1 MPQTER
7 QRVPSAPG
15 RMQQAPAA
23 QQQSGA
29 AVSKRE
35 RTTDTHAHATNT
47 DTNDDTLMLDA
58 GRQQQDAKERGSNAA
73 RDCTIPTRA
82 MTIQPEPSTS
92 LNTKP
97 TEREEESLASM
108 YAEKG
113 TPMLNPAADREN
125 EANDQHVENSDSQ
138 HTRATLPSSLPE
150 QLIAALLPT
159 GMPEHDMS
167 LRRAILKHF
176 EGRKKLLHEQ
186 TIAGL
191 ACAGCGKTGHTQAGC
206 PDRTQSE
213 KEDSTVADRWVRRLM
228 ELPRVRIAEINRGLT
243 LEEGVK
249 RWLERGRIANERNPW
264 AQSQKR
270 EDTLRKQLGYH
281 YAMGM
286 SAASRLDRIRSTTEL
301 H

>member
-186 TIAGL
+186 TIAGQV
-191 ACAGCGKTGHTQAGC
+191 CGLRKDGAHASGVPGQNAEQERGF
-206 PDRTQSE
+206 DGGGS
-213 KEDSTVADRWVRRLM
+213 M
-228 ELPRVRIAEINRGLT
+228 GAEIDG
-243 LEEGVK
+243 
-249 RWLERGRIANERNPW
+249 
-264 AQSQKR
+264 
-270 EDTLRKQLGYH
+270 
-281 YAMGM
+281 
-286 SAASRLDRIRSTTEL
+286 AASRANCRDQSGIDARGRSKEMARERKDCERKKSLGTITEARRYAEKAAGIPL
-301 H
+301 RDGHECCISAG